1 MGASYTLLKSI
12 HVTCAVI
19 TYVLFFTRGIWVFS
33 NSRRLKS
40 TWARIVPHVVDSLL
54 LASAIGLVV
63 VTSQYPGPLAW
74 LNAKIV
80 GLVLYIVLGMAA
92 FRFYKNRG
100 SKLIAWILAQA
111 GIFVFIVL
119 VAVTRTPF
127 VL

>member
-1 MGASYTLLKSI
+1 MGAGYTVLKTI

-19 TYVLFFTRGIWVFS
+19 TYILFFTRGIWVFS
-33 NSRRLKS
+33 NPQRLKP
-40 TWARIVPHVVDSLL
+40 TWVRVVPHVVDSLL

-74 LNAKIV
+74 LNTKIV

-92 FRFYKNRG
+92 FRFCKNRR
-100 SKLIAWILAQA
+100 SKVITWILAQVV
-111 GIFVFIVL
+111 FLFIVL

-127 VL
+127 AL